1 MIAIAIAGIIS
12 IAMSWAEDPIVTLQQ
27 IPRSTERSAIAAP
40 ERENTAPAEVEEQ
53 NAGGDAGMT
62 RNNPSEAQK
71 TTTTTTSP
79 KETSVVDR
87 NEQRSGP
94 SREAQ
99 FPVDAVFTWVE
110 GLTDKRLHV

>member
-1 MIAIAIAGIIS
+1 
-12 IAMSWAEDPIVTLQQ
+12 MSWAEWEDPIATLQQ

-40 ERENTAPAEVEEQ
+40 ERENTAPAEVEEL

-62 RNNPSEAQK
+62 RKNPSEAQQK
-71 TTTTTTSP
+71 TKTMTTSP
-79 KETSVVDR
+79 KETSVVDQ
-87 NEQRSGP
+87 NEQTSGP

-110 GLTDKRLHV
+110 GPTDKRLHV

>member
-1 MIAIAIAGIIS
+1 
-12 IAMSWAEDPIVTLQQ
+12 MSWAEWEDPIATLQH
-27 IPRSTERSAIAAP
+27 IPRSTEHSAIAAP
-40 ERENTAPAEVEEQ
+40 ERENTAPAEVEEL

-71 TTTTTTSP
+71 TTTTTMLP
-79 KETSVVDR
+79 KETSVMDR